1 MRERREA
8 PVIECPEASPSKM
21 GMQVRELL
29 EVLQE
34 RFSLILK
41 VGVHMSKLLWIVLK
55 PARNQNGTP
64 LT

>member
-8 PVIECPEASPSKM
+8 PVIECPEGPPSKM

-34 RFSLILK
+34 RYLPHFE
-41 VGVHMSKLLWIVLK
+41 GGCAHE
-55 PARNQNGTP
+55 
-64 LT
+64 